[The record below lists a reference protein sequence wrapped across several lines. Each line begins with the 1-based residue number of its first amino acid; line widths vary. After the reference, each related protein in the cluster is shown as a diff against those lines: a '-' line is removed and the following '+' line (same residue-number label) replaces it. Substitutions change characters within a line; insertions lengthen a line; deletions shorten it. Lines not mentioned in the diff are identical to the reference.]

1 MVIAISSLLLLSP
14 IFLPASGRAAALTA
28 SQAFEAT
35 AVWGSSQSPIV
46 AAPSSSNLP
55 LFITLYDLGPSNQIY
70 AVTAVFTS
78 SSPLA
83 PVSGEPKT
91 ITQYVPE
98 VTAGQSIVLIGY
110 YNISPNASPGV
121 YNQTLTVSYSNGTY
135 VFNQVVSFSV
145 PILGSSNI
153 VVSGYAY
160 NPTFVYPGTSLA
172 SLQVY
177 VQNTGSSIASNVSAK
192 LLTSNPVSAA
202 YNGSTSAI
210 IGYLPVGSPVPL
222 TFVLS
227 IANTSTPENTSLTLV
242 VNYNGGLS
250 QRFAIPFTEQPKA
263 ILQLQAVFT
272 PKINIGDGSDYV
284 TLAIK
289 NIGTVSAQYAIV
301 TMLPS
306 NVFSPSVPSSESP
319 LLALTASNQSVGTIL
334 PGQTVNVTYI
344 IQVSSSIPQ
353 GQYSLGFLVSWRQ
366 STTTTPFLQELAT
379 SVSVQRTLMQ
389 SVSANF
395 ANPIMDVVLIA
406 AIIVVIVAV
415 VLMLRSRRRNKKQ

>member
-1 MVIAISSLLLLSP
+1 M
-14 IFLPASGRAAALTA
+14 
-28 SQAFEAT
+28 
-35 AVWGSSQSPIV
+35 
-46 AAPSSSNLP
+46 
-55 LFITLYDLGPSNQIY
+55 GPSNLIY
-70 AVTAVFTS
+70 SVTAAFTP

-98 VTAGQSIVLIGY
+98 VTVGQSIILIGY
-110 YNISPNASPGV
+110 YNISPSASPGV
-121 YNQTLTVSYSNGTY
+121 YNQTLNVSYTNGTY
-135 VFNQVVSFSV
+135 VFNQVVSFNV
-145 PILGSSNI
+145 PILGSSSI
-153 VVSGYAY
+153 VVSGYTY

-177 VQNTGSSIASNVSAK
+177 VQNTGSSVASNVSAR
-192 LLTSNPVSAA
+192 LLTSYPVSAA

-210 IGYLPVGSPVPL
+210 IGYLPVGSAVPL

-227 IANTSTPENTSLTLV
+227 IANTSTPVNASLTLV
-242 VNYNGGLS
+242 VNYNRGLS
-250 QRFAIPFTEQPKA
+250 QRFAIPFMEQPKA
-263 ILQLQAVFT
+263 ILQLQSVFT

-306 NVFSPSVPSSESP
+306 NVFSPSIPSSESP
-319 LLALTASNQSVGTIL
+319 LLALTASNQSVGTIP

-366 STTTTPFLQELAT
+366 STATTPFVQELTT
-379 SVSVQRTLMQ
+379 SVLVQRTLMQ
-389 SVSANF
+389 SISSNF
-395 ANPIMDVVLIA
+395 ANPLVDISLFA
-406 AIIVVIVAV
+406 TIILVIVAV
-415 VLMLRSRRRNKKQ
+415 VFALRSRRRNKKQ